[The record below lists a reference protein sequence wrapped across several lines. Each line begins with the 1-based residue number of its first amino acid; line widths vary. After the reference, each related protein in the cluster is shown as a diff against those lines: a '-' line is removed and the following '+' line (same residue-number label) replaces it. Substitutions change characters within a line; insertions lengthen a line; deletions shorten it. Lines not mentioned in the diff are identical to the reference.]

1 MKKKYLSILI
11 IFLIFLISFLF
22 FFWPRCQ
29 FIMSSGDCKAASS
42 KGGYSID
49 LQENDQIDNF
59 IGHDAGGFNISSA
72 IRGYDQ
78 NQQKYYKYWIPG
90 YNNTS
95 IYKNWIY
102 DNRIC
107 KDVNSLDD
115 LIKCIPEIKNWDVDS
130 NKWKEIRPLS

>member
-29 FIMSSGDCKAASS
+29 FMYAGTSRT
-42 KGGYSID
+42 
-49 LQENDQIDNF
+49 EVDQIDNF

-107 KDVNSLDD
+107 RDVNSLDD
-115 LIKCIPEIKNWDVDS
+115 LIKCIPEIKNWEVES
-130 NKWKEIRPLS
+130 NKWREIRPFY

>member
-29 FIMSSGDCKAASS
+29 FMYSGNCKAARTE
-42 KGGYSID
+42 I
-49 LQENDQIDNF
+49 DQIDNF

-115 LIKCIPEIKNWDVDS
+115 LIKCIPEIKNWEVDS
-130 NKWKEIRPLS
+130 NKWREIRPFY

>member
-29 FIMSSGDCKAASS
+29 FMYAGTARTEVDRRAAGLS
-42 KGGYSID
+42 
-49 LQENDQIDNF
+49 EVDQIDNF

-78 NQQKYYKYWIPG
+78 NQQKYYKYWMPG

-107 KDVNSLDD
+107 RDVNSLDD
-115 LIKCIPEIKNWDVDS
+115 LIKCIPEIKNWEVES
-130 NKWKEIRPLS
+130 NKWREIRPFY

>member
-1 MKKKYLSILI
+1 MKKQYLSILI

-22 FFWPRCQ
+22 FFWPR
-29 FIMSSGDCKAASS
+29 SSCDRGGSS
-42 KGGYSID
+42 TAVGG
-49 LQENDQIDNF
+49 QQIDNF

-78 NQQKYYKYWIPG
+78 NKPKYKYWIPG

-115 LIKCIPEIKNWDVDS
+115 LIKCIPEIKNWEVDS
-130 NKWKEIRPLS
+130 NKWREIRPFY